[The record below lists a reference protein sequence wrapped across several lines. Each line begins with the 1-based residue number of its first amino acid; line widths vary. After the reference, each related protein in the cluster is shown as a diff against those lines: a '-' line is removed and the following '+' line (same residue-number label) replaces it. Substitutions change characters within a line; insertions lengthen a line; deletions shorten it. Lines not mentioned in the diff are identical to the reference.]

1 MGCGGGGAGEGPAQV
16 GVAAQV
22 SWAGGLT
29 GTPGPSLVCWFVL
42 TTAGSSEPGVPSL
55 GAAACP
61 DLTSMVLAKGKAGR
75 ASVPRRTVLGD
86 GRDAGV
92 SLRCSENNR
101 KKPPVTL
108 SEPATLSKASQQEL
122 GCR

>member
-1 MGCGGGGAGEGPAQV
+1 MAVRSGWRCRLGCGGGGAGEGPAQV

-61 DLTSMVLAKGKAGR
+61 DLTSMVLAMSKAGR
-75 ASVPRRTVLGD
+75 ALVSRGGLLGD
-86 GRDAGV
+86 AVAMRR
-92 SLRCSENNR
+92 LLEI
-101 KKPPVTL
+101 L
-108 SEPATLSKASQQEL
+108 EE
-122 GCR
+122 